1 MLATLDPAKPVLDNN
16 VLTALGLERRFSK
29 EVSNERDLKEKIKNA
44 KALYAE
50 LEAAYTELL
59 KGDSAKAYIKI
70 YDDKL
75 TSETKNMVDTKK
87 IDLLLWSLG
96 Q

>member
-1 MLATLDPAKPVLDNN
+1 M
-16 VLTALGLERRFSK
+16 
-29 EVSNERDLKEKIKNA
+29 
-44 KALYAE
+44 YAE

-59 KGDSAKAYIKI
+59 KGDSAKAYIEI
-70 YDDKL
+70 YDEKV
-75 TSETKNMVDTKK
+75 TSETKNMADAKK